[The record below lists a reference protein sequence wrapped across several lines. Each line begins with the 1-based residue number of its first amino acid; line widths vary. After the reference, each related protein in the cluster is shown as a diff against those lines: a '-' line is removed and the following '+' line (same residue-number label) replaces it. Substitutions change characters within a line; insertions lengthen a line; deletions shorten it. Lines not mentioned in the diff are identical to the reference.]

1 MTEACEADEGA
12 METQQHMDNRAN
24 ATTETASS
32 ASELLMLRLR
42 YRESK
47 LVHAAG
53 NTPLLLTDKQ
63 MAWIVYTGRLDIFMA
78 PFDASLGCVSGAQ
91 RHLFRVQAA
100 QAVFGTGLPGGAHS
114 IALLAVGDPGTQ
126 LLQVKR
132 TTLQTLAQDAAF
144 TEPITTLLDGWITGF
159 SESIAAGQDMPR
171 EVTLIEPKGTF
182 HLAPGQTAHPGH
194 SIVWVKPATGA
205 ATFMNTQAPL
215 PAESYFP
222 FSGRTWLQS
231 SDASQFHAASTP
243 VYLSQ
248 DQTWLGLNHFHQ
260 LALQCIQ
267 RSAKQAE
274 QEEHLRWQN
283 RVASDRRQVT
293 SAMARLAATLK
304 PRTATYLSEELKDTD
319 PLWAACQWLGQAMGI
334 TLQPPYKRSGQPLK
348 DPIGEIARASHIRI
362 RQVML
367 RDDWWRHDD
376 GPLLAY
382 LTKPLNAQTEA
393 PAQPSEGRPVALVP
407 GAGQR
412 RRGSAAYNMLDPIA
426 QTSTPVTASVAAL
439 ISPLAH
445 VFYRPLPNRSPSG
458 PDLFK
463 QSLRGSRQDV
473 ASLVLAGLAM
483 GILGLIVPL
492 LTGILFDQVIPS
504 VQRSQMLQLC
514 LGLLVGAVAVAMF
527 QLVRNIAVLRLE
539 SNLTSWM
546 QAAICDRLL
555 RLPAAFFRQYAAGDL
570 AERVLAM
577 GSLGQIISE
586 AAISSVLSGVFS
598 IFSLGLLV
606 YYAPGLAWG
615 ALGVMLLFG
624 SITACAGYRQAQL
637 AKRLHRIQSHLTG
650 LVLQFVTGIAKFRAS
665 GAESRAYARWAREFS
680 QQRQVA
686 FQSRLIGGYLQAL
699 QAAYPVLALLVVF
712 GLVSLAGDAGGTL
725 STGTFL
731 AFNAALSQLLAAS
744 LALASA
750 ANSILRAIPVYEGI
764 KPILQTPPETYL
776 AKADPGILSGE
787 IEISHVSFRYQKDAP
802 SVLDDIS
809 LHIRPGEFVAIV
821 GPSGCGK
828 STLLRLLLK
837 FESPQAGAI
846 YLDGQDLGRLDVE
859 AVRRQMGVVLQDGKL
874 SAGSILSNIIGSSTL
889 TQEDALEATQL
900 VGLKQDIE
908 QMPMGLHTVLS
919 AGGGNL
925 SGGQR
930 QRLLIA
936 RAIVSRPR
944 ILLFDE
950 ATSALDNPNQS
961 LVSASLEQLNAT
973 RVVIA
978 HRLST
983 IVNADCIYVFEG
995 GKIVQSGTYSELI
1008 NQRGPFAE
1016 LAKRQQA

>member
-1 MTEACEADEGA
+1 
-12 METQQHMDNRAN
+12 MDDRAGP
-24 ATTETASS
+24 TTETANS
-32 ASELLMLRLR
+32 ADELLMLRLR

-47 LVHAAG
+47 LVHAAS
-53 NTPLLLTDKQ
+53 NTPILLTDMQ
-63 MAWIVYTGRLDIFMA
+63 MAWVVYTGRLDVFVA
-78 PFDASLGCVSGAQ
+78 PFDASLGCVTGAR
-91 RHLFRVQAA
+91 RHLFRVQAG
-100 QAVFGTGLPGGAHS
+100 QAVFGIGLPEGAPTV
-114 IALLAVGDPGTQ
+114 ALLAVGDPGTQ

-132 TTLQTLAQDAAF
+132 ATLEALAQDATFA
-144 TEPITTLLDGWITGF
+144 EPASALLEGWVSEL
-159 SESIAAGQDMPR
+159 SESIAAGQEMPR

-182 HLAPGQTAHPGH
+182 QLSQGQAARPGH
-194 SIVWVKPATGA
+194 SVVWVKLMNGA
-205 ATFMNTQAPL
+205 AAFMDTQAPL
-215 PAESYFP
+215 HSQGIYFP
-222 FSGRTWLQS
+222 LSNRTWLQAS
-231 SDASQFHAASTP
+231 ADSQFHAANTLA
-243 VYLSQ
+243 YLGQ
-248 DQTWLGLNHFHQ
+248 DHAWASVNHFHH

-267 RSAKQAE
+267 REAGRAKQAE
-274 QEEHLRWQN
+274 HSRWQK
-283 RVASDRRQVT
+283 RVVSDQRQVT
-293 SAMARLAATLK
+293 SAMAHLAATLE
-304 PRTATYLSEELKDTD
+304 PRTSTYLGNELSNAG
-319 PLWAACQWLGQAMGI
+319 PLWKACQWVGQTLGIG
-334 TLQPPYKRSGQPLK
+334 LQLPHKRSGQPSK
-348 DPIGEIARASHIRI
+348 DPIGEIARASRIRV

-367 RDDWWRHDD
+367 RDVWWRHDH

-382 LTKPLNAQTEA
+382 LTKPLNPPADDT
-393 PAQPSEGRPVALVP
+393 AQPGAGRPVALIP
-407 GAGQR
+407 NPSR
-412 RRGSAAYNMLDPIA
+412 RRAGSSAYDMLDPVA
-426 QTSTPVTASVAAL
+426 QTSTPVTADVAAL

-445 VFYRPLPNRSPSG
+445 VFYRPLPEQSLSG

-463 QSLRGSRQDV
+463 LSLRGSRRDV
-473 ASLVLAGLAM
+473 VFLILAGLAM
-483 GILGLIVPL
+483 GVLGLIIPL

-504 VQRSQMLQLC
+504 AQRSQLLQLC
-514 LGLLVGAVAVAMF
+514 LALLVSVVAVALF
-527 QLVRNIAVLRLE
+527 QLTRNIAVLRLE
-539 SNLTSWM
+539 SHMTSWM

-555 RLPAAFFRQYAAGDL
+555 RLPASFFRQYTAGDL
-570 AERVLAM
+570 AERVLGMSA
-577 GSLGQIISE
+577 LGQIISG

-598 IFSLGLLV
+598 IFSLGLLF
-606 YYAPGLAWG
+606 YYAPNLAWG

-624 SITACAGYRQAQL
+624 GIIACAGYRQVQL

-665 GAESRAYARWAREFS
+665 GAESRAYARWAKEFG
-680 QQRQVA
+680 QQRRVA
-686 FQSRLIGGYLQAL
+686 FQSRLIGSSLLAL
-699 QAAYPVLALLVVF
+699 YAAYPVLALLVVL
-712 GLVSLAGDAGGTL
+712 GLVSLSDGAGNTL
-725 STGTFL
+725 TTGTFL

-744 LALASA
+744 LALGLAVS
-750 ANSILRAIPVYEGI
+750 SILGAIPIYEGI
-764 KPILQTPPETYL
+764 KPILQMPPETDP
-776 AKADPGILSGE
+776 AKMDPGILSGE

-802 SVLDDIS
+802 PVLDDIS
-809 LHIRPGEFVAIV
+809 LHIHPGEFVAIV

-837 FESPQAGAI
+837 FESPQAGAL
-846 YLDGQDLGRLDVE
+846 YFDGQDLGRLDVE

-874 SAGSILSNIIGSSTL
+874 TAGSILSNIIGASTL
-889 TQEDALEATQL
+889 TAEDALEAAHL

-936 RAIVSRPR
+936 RAIVARPR

-961 LVSASLEQLNAT
+961 LVCASLEQLNAT
-973 RVVIA
+973 RIVIA

-995 GKIVQSGTYSELI
+995 GKIVQSGTYAELI